1 MSETRGPTLFIDADA
16 CPVKDECYRVAARH
30 GSQVYLV
37 SNRRIGVP
45 RDPQIALII
54 VDEGLD
60 KADDWIAER
69 AVPRSVVVT
78 ADIPLAARCVGS
90 GGQAVTPKGEIS
102 TRAASACAG
111 FLRASAMTYLLSAG
125 MKSGQARPR
134 AFFHGAQTA
143 SRFCRALKSAMRRAS
158 PRPA

>member
-1 MSETRGPTLFIDADA
+1 MSGTDGPTLFIDADA

-30 GSQVYLV
+30 VSQVFLV

-45 RDPQIALII
+45 RDPQISLVV

-78 ADIPLAARCVGS
+78 ADIPLAARCVAA
-90 GGQAVTPKGEIS
+90 GGQAVTPKGEILDES
-102 TRAASACAG
+102 RIGMALASRNLMTDLRSAGQQTGGPAPFASAD
-111 FLRASAMTYLLSAG
+111 R
-125 MKSGQARPR
+125 
-134 AFFHGAQTA
+134 
-143 SRFCRALKSAMRRAS
+143 SRFLQSLESAMRRAA
-158 PRPA
+158 RAG

>member
-60 KADDWIAER
+60 KADDWIVER

-78 ADIPLAARCVGS
+78 ADIPLAARCVSS
-90 GGQAVTPKGEIS
+90 GGQAVTPKGEILDES
-102 TRAASACAG
+102 RIGMALASRNLMTD
-111 FLRASAMTYLLSAG
+111 LRSAG
-125 MKSGQARPR
+125 
-134 AFFHGAQTA
+134 HGTGGPAPFTSA
-143 SRFCRALKSAMRRAS
+143 DRSRFLQGLESAMRRAA
-158 PRPA
+158 RAPA

>member
-1 MSETRGPTLFIDADA
+1 MSGTHGPTLFIDADA

-45 RDPQIALII
+45 RDPLIALVV

-78 ADIPLAARCVGS
+78 ADIPLAARCVGA
-90 GGQAVTPKGEIS
+90 GGQAVTPKGEILDES
-102 TRAASACAG
+102 RIGMALASRNLMTDLRSAGQQTGGPAPFASAD
-111 FLRASAMTYLLSAG
+111 R
-125 MKSGQARPR
+125 
-134 AFFHGAQTA
+134 
-143 SRFCRALKSAMRRAS
+143 SRFLQSLESAMRRAA
-158 PRPA
+158 RAPA